1 MAIPILVMFP
11 FLVLSILTESGYP
24 YFLRW
29 LVFGQNSFFWYG
41 FYYKIDKDQEMQYQ
55 KSYMIV
61 ANHTSMADIMLMLAI
76 TKSFCFVG
84 KRSFQK
90 FLYLGFLQ
98 KNLHLG

>member
-1 MAIPILVMFP
+1 
-11 FLVLSILTESGYP
+11 
-24 YFLRW
+24 
-29 LVFGQNSFFWYG
+29 
-41 FYYKIDKDQEMQYQ
+41 MQYQ

-84 KRSFQK
+84 KRAFKNSFVWV
-90 FLYLGFLQ
+90 LQ